1 MPKYGN
7 IIYFIFEMQS
17 STSSNNKDKVTYFGV
32 ININENGRNIGAVD
46 IWRSLITKKLFC
58 EEKRLGILDI
68 TDRIAMPQIKDEE
81 VWKVAVNR
89 YRKGKD
95 RWKLISVIKE
105 GKNEFVDTDEESKV
119 IVETLDYKVKDN
131 EWWSFSVSENV
142 NKSIEITKE
151 LNQYDK

>member
-17 STSSNNKDKVTYFGV
+17 STPSKNRDKVTYFGV

-46 IWRSLITKKLFC
+46 IWRSLITKQLFC

-68 TDRIAMPQIKDEE
+68 ADKIGMPQIKEE
-81 VWKVAVNR
+81 EIWAVAVNR
-89 YRKGKD
+89 FRKGKD

-105 GKNEFVDTDEESKV
+105 GKNEFLDTDEESKITV
-119 IVETLDYKVKDN
+119 RTLNYKVIDG
-131 EWWSFSVSENV
+131 EWWSFPVSENV

-151 LNQYDK
+151 LN

>member
-1 MPKYGN
+1 
-7 IIYFIFEMQS
+7 MQS

-68 TDRIAMPQIKDEE
+68 ADKIGMPQIKDEE
-81 VWKVAVNR
+81 VWAVAVNR
-89 YRKGKD
+89 FRKGKD

-105 GKNEFVDTDEESKV
+105 GKNEFIDTDDESKI
-119 IVETLDYKVKDN
+119 IVETSDYNVRDG

-142 NKSIEITKE
+142 NKSIEITRE
-151 LNQYDK
+151 LNLHDR

>member
-68 TDRIAMPQIKDEE
+68 TDKIGMPQIKDEE
-81 VWKVAVNR
+81 VWTVAVNR
-89 YRKGKD
+89 FRKGKD

-119 IVETLDYKVKDN
+119 IVETLDYKIKDN
-131 EWWSFSVSENV
+131 EWWSFSVSDNV

>member
-7 IIYFIFEMQS
+7 IYYFIFEMQS

-46 IWRSLITKKLFC
+46 IWRSLITKRLFC

-68 TDRIAMPQIKDEE
+68 ADKIGMPQISEQE
-81 VWKVAVNR
+81 VWAVAVNR
-89 YRKGKD
+89 FRKGKD
-95 RWKLISVIKE
+95 KWRLISVVKE
-105 GKNEFVDTDEESKV
+105 GKNEFVDTDEESK
-119 IVETLDYKVKDN
+119 ITVETSNYKIIDK

-142 NKSIEITKE
+142 NKSIEVTKE
-151 LNQYDK
+151 LT